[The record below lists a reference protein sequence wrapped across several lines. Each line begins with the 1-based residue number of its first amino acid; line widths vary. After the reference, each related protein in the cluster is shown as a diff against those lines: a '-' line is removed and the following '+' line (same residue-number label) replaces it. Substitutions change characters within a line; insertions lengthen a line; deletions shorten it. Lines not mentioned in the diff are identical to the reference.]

1 MVSPDVVVPA
11 LYEADV
17 AHSRRSPLVHRFE
30 YRTTYWLVDFDE
42 LPQPR
47 GIARWCTGVRKQDH
61 VDIRGF
67 LDDHGVAAARVVML
81 TGARS
86 FGYTFDPISVF
97 WCYDEADAQCAV
109 VAEVHNTYGGR
120 HAYLLEFDAHGE
132 AEIEKEAAI
141 FEDGGVGVVGE
152 EVLDGAGER
161 GRDGSGGWSSGGRHL
176 VRWSALAAARSK
188 RKATSPYAFVIR

>member
-1 MVSPDVVVPA
+1 MG
-11 LYEADV
+11 
-17 AHSRRSPLVHRFE
+17 FE
-30 YRTTYWLVDFDE
+30 TE
-42 LPQPR
+42 
-47 GIARWCTGVRKQDH
+47 
-61 VDIRGF
+61 
-67 LDDHGVAAARVVML
+67 GVAARL
-81 TGARS
+81 DGGDGA
-86 FGYTFDPISVF
+86 
-97 WCYDEADAQCAV
+97 DEVTVLRPEMEQAAAV
-109 VAEVHNTYGGR
+109 VGR
-120 HAYLLEFDAHGE
+120 DGVTGE